1 MDKKRRLDK
10 DTRRERMA
18 AMLHHDPGKTDRDL
32 AEAFGVS
39 VATVRLDRKMLG
51 IPQMRNRLE
60 AAVQNT
66 AGESLH
72 DLEIISLEQ
81 GREGLALVRTTNEMT
96 DAAGIVPASKLYGMA
111 AELVQT
117 MMNRPFSPTQVGNI
131 KYKQPC
137 GSGVQLVV
145 KAKVAHRHGSKQ
157 YVYVQI
163 TTRDTELFRAKFI
176 MNILDE
182 DEGDTDGK
190 NSG

>member
-1 MDKKRRLDK
+1 METKRRLDK

-60 AAVQNT
+60 RAVQSA

-72 DLEIISLEQ
+72 DLEIISLDK
-81 GREGLALVRTTNEMT
+81 GREGLALVRTTEEMT

-111 AELVQT
+111 AELAQT
-117 MMNRPFSPTQVGNI
+117 VVDEPFAPTQVGNI
-131 KYKQPC
+131 KYKEPC

-145 KAKVAHRHGSKQ
+145 KAKVAHMHGRKQ
-157 YVYVQI
+157 YIYVQI
-163 TTRDTELFRAKFI
+163 TTKGREIFRAKFI
-176 MNILDE
+176 MNVLEE

>member
-1 MDKKRRLDK
+1 METKRRLDK

-60 AAVQNT
+60 RAVQSA

-72 DLEIISLEQ
+72 DLEIISLDK
-81 GREGLALVRTTNEMT
+81 GREGLALVRTTEEMT

-111 AELVQT
+111 AELAQT
-117 MMNRPFSPTQVGNI
+117 VADEPFAPTQVGNI
-131 KYKQPC
+131 KYKEPC

-145 KAKVAHRHGSKQ
+145 KAKVAHMHGRKQ
-157 YVYVQI
+157 YIYVQI
-163 TTRDTELFRAKFI
+163 TTKDREIFRAKFI
-176 MNILDE
+176 MNVLEE

>member
-81 GREGLALVRTTNEMT
+81 GREGLALVRTTDEMT

-145 KAKVAHRHGSKQ
+145 KAKVAHRHGNKQ